1 MYYSTSYNSPI
12 GELLIVSDGEAING
26 VWFHNQKF
34 FKSTV
39 DETVENDDL
48 EIFKKVKEWL
58 DEYFE
63 GKNPQIDFM
72 LNPSGSEFRR
82 IVWKILL
89 DIPYGETYI
98 STGSLIV
105 IRCDKEKIDPTYLKI
120 FLDSDLGTTQ
130 LRRIQT
136 GTTVLSLNPSK
147 LHGIIVPLP
156 SLSKQLLISSSYK
169 YKKANLKEVKDVV
182 SQMEEEIDKKFNRNF
197 LAQLQ

>member
-12 GELLIVSDGEAING
+12 GELFIVSDGEAING

-89 DIPYGETYI
+89 DIPYGETLTYGEIAKRI
-98 STGSLIV
+98 SPTMSAQAVGGAVGHNPISILIPCHRVVGVNGKLTG
-105 IRCDKEKIDPTYLKI
+105 YAA
-120 FLDSDLGTTQ
+120 G
-130 LRRIQT
+130 
-136 GTTVLSLNPSK
+136 
-147 LHGIIVPLP
+147 
-156 SLSKQLLISSSYK
+156 
-169 YKKANLKEVKDVV
+169 
-182 SQMEEEIDKKFNRNF
+182 IDKKIE
-197 LAQLQ
+197 LLKLEKILTD